1 MNKIQRQKGGL
12 LIFGIIA
19 FIVSILFVVFGIL
32 LLVKGIGN
40 VGDDATLAIGI
51 IKIVLGAIMCLLFF
65 PSISFAIYAVSITLA
80 MKATKGSIKM
90 DNIAKEGGTVNMRKC
105 DKCGTE
111 LKDGETVCSNCGK
124 EFK

>member
-12 LIFGIIA
+12 LALGIIA
-19 FIVSILFVVFGIL
+19 FVVAILFVVFGVL

-40 VGDDATLAIGI
+40 VADNATLAVGI
-51 IKIVLGAIMCLLFF
+51 IKIVVGAIMCLLFF
-65 PSISFAIYAVSITLA
+65 PTIIFAVYAVSITLA
-80 MKATKGSIKM
+80 MKATMGSIKM
-90 DNIAKEGGTVNMRKC
+90 GNIAKEGGTVNMRKC

>member
-12 LIFGIIA
+12 LVLGIISFVVA
-19 FIVSILFVVFGIL
+19 ILFVVFGVL

-40 VGDDATLAIGI
+40 VADNSTLAVGI
-51 IKIVLGAIMCLLFF
+51 IKIVIGAIMCLLFF
-65 PSISFAIYAVSITLA
+65 PSISFGIYAIAITLA

-90 DNIAKEGGTVNMRKC
+90 GNIAKEGGTVNMRKC

>member
-1 MNKIQRQKGGL
+1 MNTIQKQKGGL
-12 LIFGIIA
+12 VTLGILAIIA
-19 FIVSILFVVFGIL
+19 AGLCAVFGVL
-32 LLVKGIGN
+32 LLVRGIAN
-40 VGDDATLAIGI
+40 VAVEGTLTIGI
-51 IKIVLGAIMCLLFF
+51 VKIVIGAIMCLLFF
-65 PSISFAIYAVSITLA
+65 PLIGFGIYALAVTMA

-90 DNIAKEGGTVNMRKC
+90 GNIAKEGGTVNMRKC